1 MAMAAQ
7 HLRGARYQHY
17 KRLFMNVAT
26 RLGEHDIQALV
37 VIQDLPEELK
47 SASGLEVL
55 RKLERGGLFSDRK
68 IGSLA
73 ELLRGID
80 RHDLVN
86 NYVQE
91 YSQKFCSGA
100 DSEDVE
106 GIESV
111 S

>member
-7 HLRGARYQHY
+7 YQGARYQDY
-17 KRLFMNVAT
+17 KRLLMNIAP
-26 RLGEHDIQALV
+26 RLGKDDIQALV
-37 VIQDLPEELK
+37 IIQDLPEELK
-47 SASGLEVL
+47 SAGGLEVL

-73 ELLRGID
+73 ELLRGIN

-91 YSQKFCSGA
+91 YSQKFCSGG

-106 GIESV
+106 GIDSV